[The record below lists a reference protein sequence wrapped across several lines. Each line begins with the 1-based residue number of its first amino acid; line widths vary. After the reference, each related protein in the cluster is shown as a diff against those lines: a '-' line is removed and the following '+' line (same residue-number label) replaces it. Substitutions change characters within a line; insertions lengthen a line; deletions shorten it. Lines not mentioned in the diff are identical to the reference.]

1 MRYSI
6 AALSLVSP
14 ALALPTLSLLGGGLF
29 GGHHLLG
36 GLLPHGHG
44 GGSSY
49 ANTPSHNNGP
59 DSYGARSTPAG
70 ESSSYGS
77 GSVSNG
83 QGSSYQGATSG
94 ESAVSSSVVDAA
106 SASQETATH
115 SGSGSVPYANGP
127 ASHSVFSSSTS
138 LTSSSTLTPIVP
150 AATTSPYEGQSSESG
165 QTCESPS
172 IIGCETASDSSATEV
187 SPDSVGIYDV
197 VIVGGG
203 TAGLVIANRLSENSY
218 TTVAVIEAGDLVFD
232 NKNVSTVDGYGLSF
246 GTEIDWQYESTPQA
260 YAGNKTQTLR
270 AGKALGGTSTI
281 NGMAYLRAQ
290 EAQINSW
297 EHLGNEGW
305 NWKSL
310 LPYYKR
316 SEHFQI
322 PTEDQCIAGASYDI
336 SVHGTTGPLKTG
348 WNTGLLSK
356 SVTTLVNAT
365 YASLGLPYIEEPN
378 GGDMRGFTRYPAT
391 VDRELNVREDAGRA
405 YYLPIQNRTNLD
417 LYTNSF
423 VQRITWDETSTNS
436 TPRANGVQFTD
447 ASGKQKTISAKKEV
461 ILSAGS
467 LRSPLILE
475 LSGIGNPA
483 ILEQHGID
491 VKVDLPFVGENLQDQ
506 TTGAG
511 AYSSNTNFSGTA
523 DYVGYFNVADIFGNG
538 TYDLNCTVRDSLLQY
553 ATSVVE
559 ASGGIIDQ
567 KVMEKL
573 FMIHYDLIFKDQIPI
588 SEILISPGEDQMA
601 FSYWGLLPFSRGSV
615 HIQSNDSTIP
625 AAINPNYFQ
634 LDYDLKQ
641 QIGTAKAVRKLA
653 GSEALCDI
661 VTGELS
667 PGLQSVP
674 LNASDEVWA
683 KAVKEGYRSNYHYIA
698 TAAMMAQDLGGV
710 VNTDLL
716 VYGVDNVRVV
726 DASVIPFQVCGHLTA
741 TIYAIAEK
749 AADAI
754 KSRYY

>member
-6 AALSLVSP
+6 AALSLVAP
-14 ALALPTLSLLGGGLF
+14 ALALPTLSLLNGGLF

-36 GLLPHGHG
+36 DIFSHGHN

-49 ANTPSHNNGP
+49 TEAPAY
-59 DSYGARSTPAG
+59 DSGSPAYDSSSTPTDD
-70 ESSSYGS
+70 ESPGYNSGTISDEQGSAYGNIAPQGS
-77 GSVSNG
+77 G
-83 QGSSYQGATSG
+83 
-94 ESAVSSSVVDAA
+94 VSSSVVDAA
-106 SASQETATH
+106 SASTQAPSSAASAASLGYGITSYSVASSRTVAISNGVSTADST
-115 SGSGSVPYANGP
+115 
-127 ASHSVFSSSTS
+127 ASTASPVGNST
-138 LTSSSTLTPIVP
+138 PD
-150 AATTSPYEGQSSESG
+150 SG

-172 IIGCETASDSSATEV
+172 IIGCETTSDSSAAEV
-187 SPDSVGIYDV
+187 AADIAGVYDF

-203 TAGLVIANRLSENSY
+203 TAGLVVANRLSENSY
-218 TTVAVIEAGDLVFD
+218 MSVAVIEAGDLVFD
-232 NKNVSTVDGYGLSF
+232 NKNVTDVDGYGLSF
-246 GTEIDWQYESTPQA
+246 GTDIDWQYESALQA

-290 EAQINSW
+290 KAQINAW

-305 NWKSL
+305 NWESL
-310 LPYYKR
+310 LPFYKR
-316 SEHFQI
+316 SERFQI
-322 PTEDQCIAGASYDI
+322 PTEDQCLAGAAYDI
-336 SVHGTTGPLKTG
+336 EVHGTTGPLKTG
-348 WNTGLLSK
+348 WNTELLGK
-356 SVTTLVNAT
+356 SVNSLINAT
-365 YASLGLPYIEEPN
+365 YTSLGLPYRAESN

-391 VDRELNVREDAGRA
+391 VDQELNVREDAGRA

-436 TPRANGVQFTD
+436 TPRADGVQFTD
-447 ASGKQKTISAKKEV
+447 SAGKRRTISAKKEV
-461 ILSAGS
+461 ILSAGA

-475 LSGIGNPA
+475 LSGVGNPA

-511 AYSSNTNFSGTA
+511 VYSSNTSFSGTA
-523 DYVGYFNVADIFGNG
+523 DYVGYFNVSDIFGNV

-553 ATSVVE
+553 AASVVE
-559 ASGGIIDQ
+559 ASGGILDQ

-588 SEILISPGEDQMA
+588 SEILVSPGENQMA
-601 FSYWGLLPFSRGSV
+601 FSYWGLLPFSRGNV
-615 HIQSNDSTIP
+615 HIQSNDSTTP

-653 GSEALCDI
+653 GSEALCDV

-674 LNASDEVWA
+674 LNASDEMWA
-683 KAVKEGYRSNYHYIA
+683 KAIKDDYRSNYHYIS

-710 VNTDLL
+710 VDTDLL

-754 KSRYY
+754 KNRYY

>member
-1 MRYSI
+1 MRYFI
-6 AALSLVSP
+6 AALSLVAP
-14 ALALPTLSLLGGGLF
+14 ALALPTLSLLNGGLL
-29 GGHHLLG
+29 GGHHLHSDLF
-36 GLLPHGHG
+36 PHGHS

-49 ANTPSHNNGP
+49 AAAPAYESGPASYKPNFAPTNDGSSDNNSGSASHGQGP
-59 DSYGARSTPAG
+59 A
-70 ESSSYGS
+70 YGS
-77 GSVSNG
+77 TAP
-83 QGSSYQGATSG
+83 QGSGI
-94 ESAVSSSVVDAA
+94 SSSVVDAV
-106 SASQETATH
+106 SASIQTA
-115 SGSGSVPYANGP
+115 SSDGF
-127 ASHSVFSSSTS
+127 ASS
-138 LTSSSTLTPIVP
+138 LGDGNASYS
-150 AATTSPYEGQSSESG
+150 TTSPYTATVADTSSTASPVEDSSPASE

-172 IIGCETASDSSATEV
+172 IIGCETASDSPAAEVAADSAGV
-187 SPDSVGIYDV
+187 YDF

-203 TAGLVIANRLSENSY
+203 TAGLVIANRLSEISY
-218 TTVAVIEAGDLVFD
+218 ASIAVIEAGDLVFD
-232 NKNVSTVDGYGLSF
+232 NRNVTDVDGYGLSF
-246 GTEIDWQYESTPQA
+246 GTDIDWQYESAPQT

-290 EAQINSW
+290 QAQINAW
-297 EHLGNEGW
+297 EHLGNVGW
-305 NWKSL
+305 NWESL
-310 LPYYKR
+310 LPFYKR
-316 SEHFQI
+316 SENFQV
-322 PTEDQCIAGASYDI
+322 PTDDQCLSGAAYNI
-336 SVHGTTGPLKTG
+336 EVHGTTGPLKTG
-348 WNTGLLSK
+348 WSTGLLGK
-356 SVTTLVNAT
+356 SVTSLINAT
-365 YASLGLPYIEEPN
+365 YTSLGLPYREESN
-378 GGDMRGFTRYPAT
+378 GGSMRGFTRYPAT
-391 VDRELNVREDAGRA
+391 VDRELNVREDAARA

-423 VQRITWDETSTNS
+423 VQRITWDETSTHL
-436 TPRANGVQFTD
+436 TPRADGVQFTD
-447 ASGKQKTISAKKEV
+447 SAGKQRTISAKKEV
-461 ILSAGS
+461 ILSAGA

-475 LSGIGNPA
+475 LSGIGNSA

-511 AYSSNTNFSGTA
+511 VYSSNISFSGTA
-523 DYVGYFNVADIFGNG
+523 DYVGYFSVADIFGDDTN
-538 TYDLNCTVRDSLLQY
+538 DLNCTVRDSLFQY
-553 ATSVVE
+553 AASTVE
-559 ASGGIIDQ
+559 ASGGILDQ

-588 SEILISPGEDQMA
+588 SEILVSPSENQMG
-601 FSYWGLLPFSRGSV
+601 FSYWGLLPFSRGNI
-615 HIQSNDSTIP
+615 HIRSNDSMTP

-674 LNASDEVWA
+674 VNASDELWA
-683 KAVKEGYRSNYHYIA
+683 KAIKESYRSNYHYIS

-710 VNTDLL
+710 VDTDLL
-716 VYGVDNVRVV
+716 VYGVGNVRVV

-754 KSRYY
+754 KNRYY